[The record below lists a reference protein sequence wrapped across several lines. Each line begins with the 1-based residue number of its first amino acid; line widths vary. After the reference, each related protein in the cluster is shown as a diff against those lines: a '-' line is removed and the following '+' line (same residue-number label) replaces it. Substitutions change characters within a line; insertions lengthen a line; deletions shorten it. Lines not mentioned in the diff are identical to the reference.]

1 MKKYIGLCIVALSVG
16 LTSCGDFLDKL
27 PDNRTEANT
36 TEKIQKLLVAA
47 YPTHDHMAFTEYASD
62 NVDEIISNASYKD
75 RFTDECYGW
84 VDMTETNNQST
95 RSYWMD
101 LYQCIE
107 TANLAL
113 EGIESMGGATS
124 QTLREMQAEALLC
137 RAYAH
142 FMLVNLFAPHYDANN
157 ANAMGISY
165 VTASETQ
172 LNPQYQRETV
182 LENYKHIA
190 DDLEKA
196 LPNVGDSYYQVPKY
210 HFNKNAAY
218 AFASRF
224 YLYYEKYDK
233 VIECAD
239 KVLGTNPVTM
249 LRDWDVLNTMPD
261 GSASQQDP
269 TANHV
274 IAPTLNC
281 NLLLLTSFSNQPLY
295 FGGWSY
301 GKGYTHNAYLAT
313 NETIGALA
321 KYWGGSYSS
330 FAMAPKRYTS
340 RNYWSQWRLPY
351 LFEVTNQ
358 ASGTGYRHTVYN
370 AFTGD
375 EVLLNRAEAY
385 IMQKNFTKA
394 GEDLTIW
401 MRNVAKA
408 AYRGLVVNE
417 ERVNKFMNAL
427 SYAYDDKNGTPKA
440 SLTSSLKKHL
450 NPKFTIDAEGS
461 SQENMIQLVLA
472 CRRYD
477 TLHEGKRWF
486 DIKRWGIE
494 IPRRKINSAGN
505 PEEITDWL
513 TVDDPRRA
521 IQIPQE
527 VVSAGYE
534 PNPRDEVAPS
544 QELIDNCIRE
554 Y

>member
-1 MKKYIGLCIVALSVG
+1 
-16 LTSCGDFLDKL
+16 
-27 PDNRTEANT
+27 
-36 TEKIQKLLVAA
+36 
-47 YPTHDHMAFTEYASD
+47 
-62 NVDEIISNASYKD
+62 
-75 RFTDECYGW
+75 
-84 VDMTETNNQST
+84 
-95 RSYWMD
+95 
-101 LYQCIE
+101 
-107 TANLAL
+107 
-113 EGIESMGGATS
+113 
-124 QTLREMQAEALLC
+124 
-137 RAYAH
+137 
-142 FMLVNLFAPHYDANN
+142 
-157 ANAMGISY
+157 MGISY

-295 FGGWSY
+295 FGGWST

-340 RNYWSQWRLPY
+340 RNYWSRLP
-351 LFEVTNQ
+351 T
-358 ASGTGYRHTVYN
+358 R
-370 AFTGD
+370 
-375 EVLLNRAEAY
+375 
-385 IMQKNFTKA
+385 
-394 GEDLTIW
+394 
-401 MRNVAKA
+401 
-408 AYRGLVVNE
+408 
-417 ERVNKFMNAL
+417 
-427 SYAYDDKNGTPKA
+427 
-440 SLTSSLKKHL
+440 
-450 NPKFTIDAEGS
+450 
-461 SQENMIQLVLA
+461 QLVQVTATPFTTPLLA
-472 CRRYD
+472 TRC
-477 TLHEGKRWF
+477 
-486 DIKRWGIE
+486 
-494 IPRRKINSAGN
+494 
-505 PEEITDWL
+505 
-513 TVDDPRRA
+513 
-521 IQIPQE
+521 
-527 VVSAGYE
+527 
-534 PNPRDEVAPS
+534 
-544 QELIDNCIRE
+544 C
-554 Y
+554 